1 MKVLNRL
8 RIITSSFVMVV
19 LGVSVAYVGGVHAD
33 DHVGGGSITYKST
46 KLDDN
51 IWMLQGEGGFTG
63 GNILV
68 SKGVDGV
75 VMVDD
80 GLPKFFDLL
89 NKTVSSSVG
98 QPVDYI
104 LNTHLHGDH
113 TGNNAAFA
121 KTGSHIIA
129 HQNVRNKMIK
139 DKADP
144 KQLPVFTF
152 QKQFNAYLNGQSLHA
167 IHVAHAHTDG
177 DAFMHYPDL
186 NLVHTGDIFFNG
198 LFPFIDLTNGGSV
211 RGYIAAQQ
219 AILTRAND
227 STRIVPG
234 HGPLASKADLLK
246 ANVMLKNSA
255 DIIQALIYKGKTKE
269 DVMAANPLKFYHDE
283 WSWGFIT
290 TEKFTATLYDSLYTA
305 VTQGEGDHSGHNH

>member
-1 MKVLNRL
+1 MNVLKHL
-8 RIITSSFVMVV
+8 QVMASSFAMVA
-19 LGVSVAYVGGVHAD
+19 LGAVWVGDAHAD
-33 DHVGGGSITYKST
+33 DHTGGENITYKSI
-46 KLDDN
+46 KLDEN
-51 IWMLQGEGGFTG
+51 IWIFQGEGGFTG

-89 NKTVSSSVG
+89 NKTVSSAVG

-121 KTGSHIIA
+121 QSGSHIIA
-129 HQNVRNKMIK
+129 HQNVRNKMLK
-139 DKADP
+139 DNADP

-152 QKQFNAYLNGQSLHA
+152 QKQFNAYLNGHSLHA
-167 IHVAHAHTDG
+167 VHVMHAHTDG
-177 DAFMHYPDL
+177 DAFIHYPDL

-198 LFPFIDLTNGGSV
+198 LFPFIDLNNGGSV
-211 RGYIAAQQ
+211 KGYIEAQQ
-219 AILTRAND
+219 AIL
-227 STRIVPG
+227 SRINSDARVVPG
-234 HGPLASKADLLK
+234 HGPIASKADLIK
-246 ANVMLKNSA
+246 ANTMLKNSA
-255 DIIQALIYKGKTKE
+255 DIILALIYKGKTKE
-269 DVMAANPLKFYHDE
+269 DVIAANPLKFYHDE

-290 TEKFTATLYDSLYTA
+290 TEKFTATLYDSLYA
-305 VTQGEGDHSGHNH
+305 DATQGGIDHSGHNH